1 MRAIL
6 FDNMK
11 YTPVDFSKVD
21 FKISHEG
28 CWTLLGEELPVKIH
42 TLIVKPQRDKE
53 RILGFIEIQS
63 DSSASLGSFVRRLGM
78 HPSVKKV
85 ISVTDIA
92 GSKHHCKILFLE
104 KYDQMLSGL
113 LDSYTVLF
121 ENDIISGGYENLSVV
136 MPSEEVNSLKQDLQS
151 IGRIFDFRF
160 MHVDEERYLKFN
172 LSLSDSEIEILK
184 IAYSKGYYEL
194 PKRTYLLGIS
204 KAAGLSKSTVEEHLR
219 KAENRIINSEMVKY

>member
-1 MRAIL
+1 
-6 FDNMK
+6 
-11 YTPVDFSKVD
+11 
-21 FKISHEG
+21 
-28 CWTLLGEELPVKIH
+28 
-42 TLIVKPQRDKE
+42 
-53 RILGFIEIQS
+53 
-63 DSSASLGSFVRRLGM
+63 
-78 HPSVKKV
+78 
-85 ISVTDIA
+85 
-92 GSKHHCKILFLE
+92 
-104 KYDQMLSGL
+104 MLAL
-113 LDSYTVLF
+113 LF

-136 MPSEEVNSLKQDLQS
+136 IPSEEVNSLKQDLQS

-204 KAAGLSKSTVEEHLR
+204 KAVGLSKSTVEEHLR